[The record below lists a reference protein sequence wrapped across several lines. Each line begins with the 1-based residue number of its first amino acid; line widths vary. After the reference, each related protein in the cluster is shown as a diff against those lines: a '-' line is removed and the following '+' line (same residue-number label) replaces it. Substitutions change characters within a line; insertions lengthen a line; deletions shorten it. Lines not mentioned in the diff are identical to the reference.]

1 MDLFDRALCYATEK
15 HSGQVRKSSNVPY
28 IMHPVEVAN
37 IVGTMSEDRELMSAA
52 ILHDTVEDTD
62 ATIEEIR
69 ELFGKRV
76 SLLVM
81 TDTEEKREDQPPEET
96 WMLRKSESLNMLAH
110 TKDMDVKMLWMGDKL
125 SNMRSIAREYMQV
138 GDKLW
143 ERFHQS
149 DPKIQAW
156 YYASIATYLKDLE
169 HYPVYKEYLALV
181 KYVFKDYLGDLPDE
195 IKI

>member
-1 MDLFDRALCYATEK
+1 
-15 HSGQVRKSSNVPY
+15 
-28 IMHPVEVAN
+28 MHPVEVAN
-37 IVGTMSEDRELMSAA
+37 IVSTMSEDRELMAAA

-69 ELFGKRV
+69 DLFGTRI

-81 TDTEEKREDQPPEET
+81 TDTEEKREDLPPEET
-96 WMLRKSESLNMLAH
+96 WKLRKEESLNMLEH

-125 SNMRSIAREYMQV
+125 SNMRSFARAYMKD
-138 GDKLW
+138 GDKMW
-143 ERFHQS
+143 NNFHQK
-149 DPKIQAW
+149 DPKVQAW
-156 YYASIATYLKDLE
+156 YYASIAKYLSVLKD
-169 HYPVYKEYLALV
+169 YPVYKEYVALV